1 MSREKRITYL
11 ATTMSVFITSGL
23 LYGGLGSMIP
33 DTQGIDVP
41 GVLWALLGGYCF
53 SSVFSGVFLSVNYF
67 SKKSLRF
74 KIVAALLW
82 PITVACCMYASIFSY
97 IPYQIYNIIKIIKDK
112 PGAEN
117 DIPAMMNC
125 EFEITDDKK
134 LDE

>member
-1 MSREKRITYL
+1 MSREKRIAYL

-41 GVLWALLGGYCF
+41 GILWFFMGGYVLSSLLSGILLGI
-53 SSVFSGVFLSVNYF
+53 NYF

-82 PITVACCMYASIFSY
+82 PITIACCMYASIFSY
-97 IPYQIYNIIKIIKDK
+97 IPYQIYNIIKIINDK
-112 PGAEN
+112 PNTEN
-117 DIPAMMNC
+117 DIPAMMNY
-125 EFEITDDKK
+125 ESEITDEKK